1 LGKPD
6 WDSRDYAK
14 PRCSAVSNTV
24 TRPAPAKVNLFLRVL
39 AREENGYH
47 GIETLYCLI
56 DLADRLQATAV
67 DAPGVTIMVSGA
79 DTGPDQDNLALRA
92 AEMVLAA
99 TGRPF
104 GVSLTLDKRIPV
116 RAGLGG
122 GSSDAA
128 AALVAVNELAGHAVP
143 RHELLQFA
151 ARLGSDVPFL
161 VSQARLA
168 LGWGH
173 GERLLRLP
181 PLPSRPGLL
190 LVPELGIDTTEAYGL
205 IDSVQQAARRGSVV
219 MGAETLQNW
228 SDVARLSGND
238 FEAPIFGRH
247 EGIRL
252 AFEALVGSNPLMCRM
267 SGSGSA
273 LLALYRSTR
282 DRDDAQEMVPG
293 SLGRIIPFATA

>member
-1 LGKPD
+1 M
-6 WDSRDYAK
+6 S
-14 PRCSAVSNTV
+14 STV
-24 TRPAPAKVNLFLRVL
+24 IRAAPAKVNLFLRVL
-39 AREENGYH
+39 AREEDGYH

-56 DLADRLQATAV
+56 DLADSLQATSV
-67 DAPGVTIMVSGA
+67 DTAGVTIAVSGA
-79 DTGPDQDNLALRA
+79 DTGPERENLAVRA

-99 TGRPF
+99 TGGPF
-104 GVSLTLDKRIPV
+104 GVSLTLDKHIPV

-128 AALVAVNELAGHAVP
+128 AALVAVNELTGNAVP

-161 VSQARLA
+161 VSEARLA

-190 LVPELGIDTTEAYGL
+190 LVPAVGVETSEAYGL
-205 IDSVQQAARRGSVV
+205 IDDVQPASRRGSVV
-219 MGAETLQNW
+219 MGTETLQNW
-228 SDVARLSGND
+228 SDVARLCGND

-247 EGIRL
+247 QEIGR
-252 AFEALVGSNPLMCRM
+252 AFEALVGTSPLMCRM

-273 LLALYRSTR
+273 IFAIYRSR
-282 DRDDAQEMVPG
+282 KDRDDAQATVPPR
-293 SLGRIIPFATA
+293 LGKVIPFATA

>member
-1 LGKPD
+1 M
-6 WDSRDYAK
+6 S
-14 PRCSAVSNTV
+14 STV
-24 TRPAPAKVNLFLRVL
+24 IRAAPAKVNLFLRVL
-39 AREENGYH
+39 AREEDGYH

-56 DLADRLQATAV
+56 DLADSLQATSV
-67 DAPGVTIMVSGA
+67 DTAGVTIAVSGA
-79 DTGPDQDNLALRA
+79 DTGPERENLAVRA

-104 GVSLTLDKRIPV
+104 GVSLKLDKRIPV

-143 RHELLQFA
+143 QHELLQFA

-161 VSQARLA
+161 VSEARLA

-181 PLPSRPGLL
+181 PLPSRSGLL
-190 LVPELGIDTTEAYGL
+190 LVPAVGVDTSEAYGL
-205 IDSVQQAARRGSVV
+205 IDNVQQASRRGSVV
-219 MGAETLQNW
+219 MGTETLQNW
-228 SDVARLSGND
+228 SDVARLCGND

-247 EGIRL
+247 QEIGR
-252 AFEALVGSNPLMCRM
+252 AFEALVGSSPLMCRM

-273 LLALYRSTR
+273 IFALYRSR
-282 DRDDAQEMVPG
+282 KDRDDAQATVSPR
-293 SLGRIIPFATA
+293 LGKIIPFATA

>member
-1 LGKPD
+1 M
-6 WDSRDYAK
+6 S
-14 PRCSAVSNTV
+14 STV
-24 TRPAPAKVNLFLRVL
+24 IRAAPAKVNLFLRVL
-39 AREENGYH
+39 AREEDGYH

-56 DLADRLQATAV
+56 DLADSLQATSV
-67 DAPGVTIMVSGA
+67 DTAGVTIAVSGA
-79 DTGPDQDNLALRA
+79 DTGPERENLAVRA

-104 GVSLTLDKRIPV
+104 GVSLKLDKRIPV

-143 RHELLQFA
+143 QHELLQFA

-161 VSQARLA
+161 VSEARLA

-181 PLPSRPGLL
+181 PLPSRSGLL
-190 LVPELGIDTTEAYGL
+190 LVPAVGVDTSEAYGL
-205 IDSVQQAARRGSVV
+205 IDSVQQASRRGSVV
-219 MGAETLQNW
+219 MGTETLQNW
-228 SDVARLSGND
+228 SDVARLCGND

-247 EGIRL
+247 QEIGR
-252 AFEALVGSNPLMCRM
+252 AFEALVGSSPLMCRM

-273 LLALYRSTR
+273 IFALYRSR
-282 DRDDAQEMVPG
+282 KDRDDAQATVPPR
-293 SLGRIIPFATA
+293 LGKIIPFATA

>member
-1 LGKPD
+1 M
-6 WDSRDYAK
+6 S
-14 PRCSAVSNTV
+14 STV
-24 TRPAPAKVNLFLRVL
+24 TRPAPAKLNLFLRVL
-39 AREENGYH
+39 AREADGYH

-56 DLADRLQATAV
+56 DLADSLQATAV
-67 DAPGVTIMVSGA
+67 DHPGVTITVSGA
-79 DTGPDQDNLALRA
+79 DTGPDQENLALRA

-104 GVSLTLDKRIPV
+104 GVSLVLDKQVPV

-128 AALVAVNELAGHAVP
+128 AALVAVNQLAGQAVP

-151 ARLGSDVPFL
+151 AQLGSDVPFL
-161 VSQARLA
+161 VSEARLA

-181 PLPSRPGLL
+181 PLPSRAGLL
-190 LVPELGIDTTEAYGL
+190 LVPEVGVDTSAAYGL
-205 IDSVQQAARRGSVV
+205 IDGVQQSARRGAVV
-219 MGAETLQNW
+219 MGTETLHSW

-238 FEAPIFGRH
+238 FEAPMFAEH
-247 EGIRL
+247 VEIRQG
-252 AFEALVGSNPLMCRM
+252 FEALVGSNPLMCRM

-273 LLALYRSTR
+273 LFALYRSTE
-282 DRDDAQEMVPG
+282 DRDDAQNMVPRK
-293 SLGRIIPFATA
+293 LGRVIPFATA

>member
-1 LGKPD
+1 
-6 WDSRDYAK
+6 
-14 PRCSAVSNTV
+14 VSSTV
-24 TRPAPAKVNLFLRVL
+24 IRAAPAKVNLFLRVL
-39 AREENGYH
+39 AREKDGYH

-56 DLADRLQATAV
+56 DLADSLQATSV
-67 DAPGVTIMVSGA
+67 DTAGVTIAVSGA
-79 DTGPDQDNLALRA
+79 DTGPERENLAVRA

-99 TGRPF
+99 TGGPF
-104 GVSLTLDKRIPV
+104 GVSLTLDKHIPV

-128 AALVAVNELAGHAVP
+128 AALVAVNELTGNAVP

-161 VSQARLA
+161 ISEARLA

-190 LVPELGIDTTEAYGL
+190 LVPAVGVDTSEAYGL
-205 IDSVQQAARRGSVV
+205 IDGVQQASRRGSVV
-219 MGAETLQNW
+219 MGTETLQNW
-228 SDVARLSGND
+228 SDVARLCGND

-247 EGIRL
+247 QEIGR
-252 AFEALVGSNPLMCRM
+252 AFEALVGSSPLMCRM

-273 LLALYRSTR
+273 IFALYRSR
-282 DRDDAQEMVPG
+282 KDRDDAQATVPPR
-293 SLGRIIPFATA
+293 LGQVIPFATA

>member
-1 LGKPD
+1 M
-6 WDSRDYAK
+6 
-14 PRCSAVSNTV
+14 SNTV
-24 TRPAPAKVNLFLRVL
+24 SRSAPAKLNLFLRVL
-39 AREENGYH
+39 AREADGFH
-47 GIETLYCLI
+47 GIETLLCLI
-56 DLADRLQATAV
+56 DLADSLQATTV
-67 DAPGVTIMVSGA
+67 DAAGVTIAVSGA
-79 DTGPDQDNLALRA
+79 DTGPDQENLAVRA

-104 GVSLTLDKRIPV
+104 GISLTLAKHIPV

-128 AALVAVNELAGHAVP
+128 AALVAVNELAGHAIP

-151 ARLGSDVPFL
+151 ARLGSDVPFF
-161 VSQARLA
+161 VSEARLA

-190 LVPELGIDTTEAYGL
+190 LVPEVGIDTTEAYRW
-205 IDSVQQAARRGSVV
+205 IDDIHHTARRGPVV
-219 MGAETLQNW
+219 MGSETLHNW

-238 FEAPIFGRH
+238 FEAPVFARH
-247 EGIRL
+247 GEIRE
-252 AFEALVGSNPLMCRM
+252 AFEGLVGTNPLMCRM

-273 LLALYRSTR
+273 LVAIYRSDR
-282 DRDDAQEMVPG
+282 DRDDAQDMVPRK
-293 SLGRIIPFATA
+293 LGRVIPFATA

>member
-1 LGKPD
+1 M
-6 WDSRDYAK
+6 
-14 PRCSAVSNTV
+14 SNTV
-24 TRPAPAKVNLFLRVL
+24 SRSAPAKLNLFLRVL
-39 AREENGYH
+39 AREADGFH
-47 GIETLYCLI
+47 GIETLLCLT
-56 DLADRLQATAV
+56 DLADSLQATLV
-67 DAPGVTIMVSGA
+67 DAAGVTIAVSGA
-79 DTGPDQDNLALRA
+79 DTGPDQENLAVRA

-104 GVSLTLDKRIPV
+104 GISLTLAKHIPV

-128 AALVAVNELAGHAVP
+128 AALVAVNELTGHAIP

-151 ARLGSDVPFL
+151 ARLGSDVPFF
-161 VSQARLA
+161 VSEAPLA

-190 LVPELGIDTTEAYGL
+190 LVPEVGIDTAEAYRW
-205 IDSVQQAARRGSVV
+205 IDDIHQTVRRGSVV
-219 MGAETLQNW
+219 MGTETLHNW

-238 FEAPIFGRH
+238 FEAPVFARH
-247 EGIRL
+247 GEIRE
-252 AFEALVGSNPLMCRM
+252 AFEALVGTNPLMCRM

-273 LLALYRSTR
+273 LVAIYRSDR
-282 DRDDAQEMVPG
+282 DRDDAQDMVPRK
-293 SLGRIIPFATA
+293 LGRVIPFATA

>member
-1 LGKPD
+1 
-6 WDSRDYAK
+6 
-14 PRCSAVSNTV
+14 
-24 TRPAPAKVNLFLRVL
+24 VNLFLRVL
-39 AREENGYH
+39 AREEDGYH

-56 DLADRLQATAV
+56 DLADSLQATSV
-67 DAPGVTIMVSGA
+67 DTAGVTIAVSGA
-79 DTGPDQDNLALRA
+79 DTGPERENLAVRA

-104 GVSLTLDKRIPV
+104 GVSLKLDKRIPV

-143 RHELLQFA
+143 QHELLQFA

-161 VSQARLA
+161 VSEARLA

-181 PLPSRPGLL
+181 PLPSRSGLL
-190 LVPELGIDTTEAYGL
+190 LVPAVGVDTSEAYGL
-205 IDSVQQAARRGSVV
+205 IDSVQQASRRGSVV
-219 MGAETLQNW
+219 MGTETLQNW
-228 SDVARLSGND
+228 SDVARLCGND

-247 EGIRL
+247 QEIGR
-252 AFEALVGSNPLMCRM
+252 AFEALVGSSPLMCRM

-273 LLALYRSTR
+273 IFALYRSR
-282 DRDDAQEMVPG
+282 KDRDDAQATVPPR
-293 SLGRIIPFATA
+293 LGKIIPFATA

>member
-1 LGKPD
+1 M
-6 WDSRDYAK
+6 S
-14 PRCSAVSNTV
+14 STV
-24 TRPAPAKVNLFLRVL
+24 IRAAPAKVNLFLRVL
-39 AREENGYH
+39 AREEDGYH

-56 DLADRLQATAV
+56 DLADSLQATSV
-67 DAPGVTIMVSGA
+67 DTAGVTIAVSGA
-79 DTGPDQDNLALRA
+79 DTGPERENLAVHA

-104 GVSLTLDKRIPV
+104 GVSLKLDKRIPV

-143 RHELLQFA
+143 QHELLQFA

-161 VSQARLA
+161 VSEARLA

-181 PLPSRPGLL
+181 PLPSRSGLL
-190 LVPELGIDTTEAYGL
+190 LVPAVGVDTSEAYGL
-205 IDSVQQAARRGSVV
+205 IDNVQQASRRGSVV
-219 MGAETLQNW
+219 MGTETLQNW
-228 SDVARLSGND
+228 SDVARLCGND

-247 EGIRL
+247 QEIGR
-252 AFEALVGSNPLMCRM
+252 AFEALVGSSPLMCRM

-273 LLALYRSTR
+273 IFALYRSR
-282 DRDDAQEMVPG
+282 KDRDDAQATVSPR
-293 SLGRIIPFATA
+293 LGKIIPFATA

>member
-1 LGKPD
+1 
-6 WDSRDYAK
+6 
-14 PRCSAVSNTV
+14 VSSTV
-24 TRPAPAKVNLFLRVL
+24 IRAAPAKVNLFLRVL
-39 AREENGYH
+39 AREEDGYH

-56 DLADRLQATAV
+56 DLADSLQATSV
-67 DAPGVTIMVSGA
+67 DTAGVTIAVSGA
-79 DTGPDQDNLALRA
+79 DTGPERENLAVHA

-104 GVSLTLDKRIPV
+104 GVSLKLDKRIPV

-143 RHELLQFA
+143 QHELLQFA

-161 VSQARLA
+161 VSEARLA

-181 PLPSRPGLL
+181 PLPSRSGLL
-190 LVPELGIDTTEAYGL
+190 LVPAVGVDTSEAYGL
-205 IDSVQQAARRGSVV
+205 IDNVQQASRRGSVV
-219 MGAETLQNW
+219 MGTETLQNW
-228 SDVARLSGND
+228 SDVARLCGND

-247 EGIRL
+247 QEIGR
-252 AFEALVGSNPLMCRM
+252 AFEALVGSSPLMCRM

-273 LLALYRSTR
+273 IFALYRSKK
-282 DRDDAQEMVPG
+282 DRDGAQATVPPR
-293 SLGRIIPFATA
+293 LGKVIPFATA

>member
-1 LGKPD
+1 M
-6 WDSRDYAK
+6 S
-14 PRCSAVSNTV
+14 STV
-24 TRPAPAKVNLFLRVL
+24 IRAAPAKVNLFLRVL
-39 AREENGYH
+39 AREEDGYH

-56 DLADRLQATAV
+56 DLADSLQATSV
-67 DAPGVTIMVSGA
+67 DTAGVTIAVSGA
-79 DTGPDQDNLALRA
+79 DTGPERENLAVRA

-104 GVSLTLDKRIPV
+104 GVSLKLDKRIPV

-143 RHELLQFA
+143 QHELLQFA

-161 VSQARLA
+161 VSEARLA

-181 PLPSRPGLL
+181 PLPSRSGLL
-190 LVPELGIDTTEAYGL
+190 LVPAVGVDTSEAYGL
-205 IDSVQQAARRGSVV
+205 IDNVQQASRRGSVV
-219 MGAETLQNW
+219 MGTETLQNW
-228 SDVARLSGND
+228 SDVARLCGND

-247 EGIRL
+247 QEIGR
-252 AFEALVGSNPLMCRM
+252 AFEALVGSSPLMCRM

-273 LLALYRSTR
+273 IFAIYRSR
-282 DRDDAQEMVPG
+282 KDRDDAQATVPPR
-293 SLGRIIPFATA
+293 LGKVIPFATA